1 MYKALI
7 SHCQTLLTRH
17 QALSNPPAKQQR
29 GAVSRPHPTSKGGHV
44 AKEASH
50 NDTFDLSEPVAIV
63 DEKELLQLYWKENNI
78 TLESDKVFLEETLL
92 GCVRNERIIDKTLS
106 LFYKVTGGRY
116 LGCEYN
122 LFSVLT
128 YLCLFRLKTDLSFP
142 ILSKCVKSFNPTK
155 MARFLAFLF
164 DTAHLLDDGI
174 LMNAWAEILDRAHI
188 KNAILVPLLQH
199 ADAAKDLI
207 EELLIK
213 SEKGMVPKKSTKPNT
228 EPAPFILTVQNPR
241 KIPEPPFVYS
251 TVTKAK
257 KIPKAVYTTSGEM
270 DALKEIKAENRRK
283 AEEEYQKAQKRQ
295 FELTKRA
302 SKAPPLPTKKE
313 IISAMSNT
321 ATKPTKAKPVPS
333 SLFSH
338 VPVKTTVAAILRED
352 ALVRK
357 NKLEEEKMLAESEL
371 TLRDTNEF
379 EMWQEDIKAKET
391 EERQI
396 ELEKLRLKVQLVHE
410 DSFLARQ
417 EKQQENKGIVIE
429 MKQEKQ
435 VFRHLSEQAQREL
448 DFENKRKIE
457 DVHEIM
463 ESVVRAKE
471 KVVLVKQKRAA
482 DVVNET
488 QFLMEMA
495 QREAAEELSRKMELI
510 QQIRLLEKAIPPV
523 GGYIKALDLTETSN
537 LGLLGEMSI
546 IEASLHERLAHM
558 RVRESELAQE
568 RRQDIIKEKETRL
581 AQVSEKLEDI
591 DRERQERRR
600 KRLEA
605 SYGPIGFSRTT
616 SSASFSEEHLSI
628 HSLERKSMDPA
639 LREMQEKLLAK
650 KALRMNAKSK
660 LSALKSSGVASSILK
675 NVNQNLESINMDA
688 SAKPQTGS
696 SASFIAGIPVLR
708 NPQLVSKSQKDESP
722 KAEDAAINLI
732 NPRDAEHTAHMAQ
745 IRKQLEDQ
753 KLKLLADISA
763 AHAKDISITLAVPQG
778 TFEAIGVTVEK
789 TVKFASSIETL

>member
-7 SHCQTLLTRH
+7 MHCQTLLTRH
-17 QALSNPPAKQQR
+17 QALSNPSAKQQSN
-29 GAVSRPHPTSKGGHV
+29 AVSHPYATTKGGPA

-50 NDTFDLSEPVAIV
+50 RDILDLSEPIAIV
-63 DEKELLQLYWKENNI
+63 DEKELLQLYWTENKAISPHQI
-78 TLESDKVFLEETLL
+78 TLESDKLFLEETLL
-92 GCVRNERIIDKTLS
+92 GCVRNERIIDKTLK
-106 LFYKVTGGRY
+106 LFYQVTGGRY

-122 LFSVLT
+122 LFAVLA

-142 ILSKCVKSFNPTK
+142 TLSKCIKSFNPTK

-164 DTAHLLDDGI
+164 DTAHLLDDGM
-174 LMNAWAEILDRAHI
+174 LMNAWAGVLDRAYI

-241 KIPEPPFVYS
+241 KIPEPPIVYS

-257 KIPKAVYTTSGEM
+257 KIPRAVYTTSGEM
-270 DALKEIKAENRRK
+270 DALKEIKADNRRK
-283 AEEEYQKAQKRQ
+283 AEKAQKRQ
-295 FELTKRA
+295 FELTKRI
-302 SKAPPLPTKKE
+302 SKAPNLPSKKE
-313 IISAMSNT
+313 LKSAISNT
-321 ATKPTKAKPVPS
+321 TTKPAKAKPVPP

-357 NKLEEEKMLAESEL
+357 NKLKEEKMLAESEL

-396 ELEKLRLKVQLVHE
+396 ELSKLRLKVQLVHE

-417 EKQQENKGIVIE
+417 EKQQENKGIVVE
-429 MKQEKQ
+429 MKEEKQ
-435 VFRHLSEQAQREL
+435 VFRHLSEQARREL
-448 DFENKRKIE
+448 EWENKRKIE

-471 KVVLVKQKRAA
+471 KVVLVKQKKAA

-488 QFLMEMA
+488 QFLMEKA

-523 GGYIKALDLTETSN
+523 GGY
-537 LGLLGEMSI
+537 
-546 IEASLHERLAHM
+546 LHERLAHM

-581 AQVSEKLEDI
+581 AQVSENSKTLIVSDKNGG
-591 DRERQERRR
+591 ERDWRPVAQ
-600 KRLEA
+600 L
-605 SYGPIGFSRTT
+605 
-616 SSASFSEEHLSI
+616 
-628 HSLERKSMDPA
+628 DPA
-639 LREMQEKLLAK
+639 ALVLQQAFVKRASTSLDPTLREMQEKLLAK

-660 LSALKSSGVASSILK
+660 LSALKSSGVVSSVLK
-675 NVNQNLESINMDA
+675 HSNHTMESTHMDA
-688 SAKPQTGS
+688 REKIQPGS
-696 SASFIAGIPVLR
+696 NASFIAGIPVLR
-708 NPQLVSKSQKDESP
+708 NPELPSKTATLESS
-722 KAEDAAINLI
+722 KTNNVAQHQNSEDTGISPI
-732 NPRDAEHTAHMAQ
+732 TSRDGEYTAHMAQ
-745 IRKQLEDQ
+745 LRKQLEDQ
-753 KLKLLADISA
+753 QMKLLADISA
-763 AHAKDISITLAVPQG
+763 AQAKEISITLAVPQMETMG
-778 TFEAIGVTVEK
+778 STVEK
-789 TVKFASSIETL
+789 TVKFANSIETL

>member
-1 MYKALI
+1 MAL
-7 SHCQTLLTRH
+7 
-17 QALSNPPAKQQR
+17 
-29 GAVSRPHPTSKGGHV
+29 
-44 AKEASH
+44 
-50 NDTFDLSEPVAIV
+50 
-63 DEKELLQLYWKENNI
+63 
-78 TLESDKVFLEETLL
+78 
-92 GCVRNERIIDKTLS
+92 
-106 LFYKVTGGRY
+106 
-116 LGCEYN
+116 
-122 LFSVLT
+122 
-128 YLCLFRLKTDLSFP
+128 
-142 ILSKCVKSFNPTK
+142 
-155 MARFLAFLF
+155 FLAFLF

-228 EPAPFILTVQNPR
+228 EPAPFVLTVQNPR
-241 KIPEPPFVYS
+241 KIPEPPIVYS

-295 FELTKRA
+295 FELTKRV
-302 SKAPPLPTKKE
+302 SNIAPLLPAKKE
-313 IISAMSNT
+313 IKSAMSNT
-321 ATKPTKAKPVPS
+321 PIKPAKAKPVPP

-417 EKQQENKGIVIE
+417 EKQQENKGIVSE

-435 VFRHLSEQAQREL
+435 VFRHLSEQARKEL

-488 QFLMEMA
+488 QFLMEKA

-523 GGYIKALDLTETSN
+523 GGYVKALDLTETSN

-546 IEASLHERLAHM
+546 IEAINPVFARPPQLHERLAHM

-605 SYGPIGFSRTT
+605 SYGAVGSSRTS
-616 SSASFSEEHLSI
+616 SSASICDEHLSI
-628 HSLERKSMDPA
+628 HSLERKNVDPA

-660 LSALKSSGVASSILK
+660 LSALKSSGVVTSIFKHAS
-675 NVNQNLESINMDA
+675 QNMESINMDA
-688 SAKPQTGS
+688 SAKPQSGS

-708 NPQLVSKSQKDESP
+708 NPELPSKTQKDESP
-722 KAEDAAINLI
+722 KTNNASTHTDKSEDVGINAITS
-732 NPRDAEHTAHMAQ
+732 RDAEYTAHMAQ
-745 IRKQLEDQ
+745 IRRQLEDQ
-753 KLKLLADISA
+753 KMKLLADISA
-763 AHAKDISITLAVPQG
+763 AQAKDISITIAVPQG
-778 TFEAIGVTVEK
+778 TVEAMGATVEK